1 MNHRKPEI
9 VIESFICQFCHR
21 NEAPCYICKKF
32 DTISSQANPKE
43 KTASQSGTNMNGAK
57 CAGKSGVYASG
68 GGNGVKS
75 PTNSGG
81 RNELYADEVE
91 KCIVGSCQKYYHFS
105 CLQQN

>member
-1 MNHRKPEI
+1 M
-9 VIESFICQFCHR
+9 ESFLCIFCSKL
-21 NEAPCYICKKF
+21 EAPCYICKKF

-43 KTASQSGTNMNGAK
+43 KTASQSGTNMNSAK

-81 RNELYADEVE
+81 RNELYADQVE